1 MATSGSGG
9 SCWSTPEVHKH
20 HEQKIV
26 CHTRPK
32 YREGRRLR
40 AVKVYTI
47 NLESRF
53 LLVQGVPALGAMKE
67 LVELMA
73 LYGPVEEYRVLDEY
87 PAEQFTEVYLFK
99 FRTLRSARMA
109 KRNLD
114 ERSFFGGLLHVCYAP
129 EYETVEDTRQKLQD
143 RRRYVARAKQNKV
156 KALDEPEEKI
166 ERNAAEDST
175 CEIPKPENERGS
187 WDFRERETWNEKGSW
202 DLSYPLL
209 PLPPQEGFPSVFE
222 QTVYEDSMGSTYS
235 AGTSDQPIASVGQ
248 KCSSDRSTVVYIKV
262 KDRPPPAKLIPRTA
276 HLQNRKRKMEEASKA
291 FLLGTTEKND
301 TLIGPKLPELPKV
314 DMEDDSL
321 NITVNLIRST
331 MAKVSTIPEN
341 KATEK
346 SSTATKPRRRI

>member
-1 MATSGSGG
+1 MKRKMATSGSGG

-99 FRTLRSARMA
+99 FRTLRM
-109 KRNLD
+109 
-114 ERSFFGGLLHVCYAP
+114 
-129 EYETVEDTRQKLQD
+129 
-143 RRRYVARAKQNKV
+143 

-222 QTVYEDSMGSTYS
+222 QMVYEDSMGSTYS

-331 MAKVSTIPEN
+331 MAK
-341 KATEK
+341 
-346 SSTATKPRRRI
+346 